1 MYESHSK
8 DQVSVFGLD
17 DDDDFEEFSRI
28 SAPKV
33 GALLTCLDEE
43 TADWLMKAL
52 ADARLAE
59 KGLHCAG
66 FGAQEPI
73 SSLRP

>member
-59 KGLHCAG
+59 KGIIVLDLG
-66 FGAQEPI
+66 
-73 SSLRP
+73 LRNPFLP